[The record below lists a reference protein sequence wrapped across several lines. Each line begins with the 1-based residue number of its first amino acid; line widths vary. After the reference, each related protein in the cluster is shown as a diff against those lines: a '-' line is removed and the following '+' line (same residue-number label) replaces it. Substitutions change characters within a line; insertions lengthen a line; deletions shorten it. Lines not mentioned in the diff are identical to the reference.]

1 MSVDATDLERLARM
15 LGLAIPR
22 DALER
27 LAPAVAKMYADLE
40 RLRDLPID
48 GRVPAL
54 PPLAPAPPPGYAGRD
69 GGEDTAAA
77 PRGDVE
83 TPR

>member
-1 MSVDATDLERLARM
+1 MPDAGLAPIAQA

-27 LAPAVAKMYADLE
+27 LAPAVRKMYADLE

-48 GRVPAL
+48 GLTPAL
-54 PPLAPAPPPGYAGRD
+54 PPLAPAPPS
-69 GGEDTAAA
+69 
-77 PRGDVE
+77 RGTE
-83 TPR
+83 TRR

>member
-1 MSVDATDLERLARM
+1 MPSDAGVTQVAEA

-27 LAPAVAKMYADLE
+27 LAPAVRKMYADLE

-48 GRVPAL
+48 GRTPAL
-54 PPLAPAPPPGYAGRD
+54 PPLASPPPSRRPEAGR
-69 GGEDTAAA
+69 
-77 PRGDVE
+77 
-83 TPR
+83 